1 MACYS
6 PLHGFKGE
14 VTPEGKRPIVWKR
27 SESDGGE
34 RCQLPCGKC
43 LGCRMTYAK
52 GWAIRCM
59 HERQMHEDS
68 CFVTLTFDEKHL
80 PPGGFCK
87 RCDADMPEGSVH
99 VCHVQLFMKRL
110 RKECG
115 RVRYFFA
122 GEYGGKFGR
131 PHYHGLLFGLD
142 FPDKVLKSQRMGN
155 CLYESAVLGKL
166 WPFGFHSIGDV
177 SFKSASYVARYCTK
191 KATEVATSETY
202 RDADAGERFLVD
214 KRSGL
219 LKRAEFTVMSRR
231 PGIGASW
238 FDRFESDVFPSDE
251 VIFNGQRMRPPRFYD
266 NLLDKH
272 DPDLLESLKLVRA
285 QRVDFV
291 DNTQERL
298 DVKQEV
304 ALANLKHFK
313 RTLED

>member
-14 VTPEGKRPIVWKR
+14 LSSKDGTRPILWKAPA
-27 SESDGGE
+27 GTE
-34 RCQLPCGKC
+34 RLTVPCGKC
-43 LGCRMTYAK
+43 IGCRLTYAK

-68 CFVTLTFDEKHL
+68 CFVTLTFDEDHV
-80 PPGGFCK
+80 PADGNVDV
-87 RCDADMPEGSVH
+87 RC
-99 VCHVQLFMKRL
+99 VQLFMKRL

-115 RVRYFFA
+115 HVRYFFA

-131 PHYHGLLFGLD
+131 PHYHGLLFGFD
-142 FPDKVLKSQRMGN
+142 FSDKLLKAQRLGN
-155 CLYESAVLGKL
+155 FVYESALLSKL

-177 SFKSASYVARYCTK
+177 TFKSASYVARYCTK

-202 RDADAGERFLVD
+202 RDVDAGEHFLVD

-231 PGIGASW
+231 PGIGATW
-238 FDRFESDVFPSDE
+238 FDSFKSDVFPSDE
-251 VIFNGQRMRPPRFYD
+251 VIYNGQSLRPPRFYD
-266 NLLDKH
+266 YLLDRV
-272 DPDLLESLKLVRA
+272 DPDLLESMKLVRA

-298 DVKQEV
+298 DVKQKV

-313 RTLED
+313 RSLED

>member
-14 VTPEGKRPIVWKR
+14 STPQGTRPILWKAPVG
-27 SESDGGE
+27 SE
-34 RCQLPCGKC
+34 RQQLPCGKC
-43 LGCRMTYAK
+43 IGCRLTYAK

-59 HERQMHEDS
+59 HERQMHADS
-68 CFVTLTFDEKHL
+68 CFVTLTFDEAHL
-80 PPGGFCK
+80 GL
-87 RCDADMPEGSVH
+87 RERADVD
-99 VCHVQLFMKRL
+99 VRDVQLFMKRL

-131 PHYHGLLFGLD
+131 PHYHGLLFGFD
-142 FPDKVLKSQRMGN
+142 FSDKVLKTQRLGN
-155 CLYESAVLGKL
+155 FLYESALLSKL

-177 SFKSASYVARYCTK
+177 TFKSASYVARYCTK

-202 RDADAGERFLVD
+202 RDADAGERFVVD
-214 KRSGL
+214 KCSGL

-231 PGIGASW
+231 PGIGATW
-238 FDRFESDVFPSDE
+238 FDRFSSDVFPSDE

-266 NLLDKH
+266 NLLDKD
-272 DPDLLESLKLVRA
+272 DPDLLESLKVERA
-285 QRVDFV
+285 QRVDFA

-304 ALANLKHFK
+304 CLSNLKHFK
-313 RTLED
+313 RSLED